1 MASPR
6 FSPAGWGS
14 LASSEGNAYVLQYL
28 FLILSLKSL
37 SSSPLNL
44 CHNQTS
50 SSSPPQHVV
59 FTAIARVV
67 TTIA

>member
-1 MASPR
+1 MLVCRGPIISVD
-6 FSPAGWGS
+6 GKI
-14 LASSEGNAYVLQYL
+14 E
-28 FLILSLKSL
+28 SL

-50 SSSPPQHVV
+50 SSSPPQLVV